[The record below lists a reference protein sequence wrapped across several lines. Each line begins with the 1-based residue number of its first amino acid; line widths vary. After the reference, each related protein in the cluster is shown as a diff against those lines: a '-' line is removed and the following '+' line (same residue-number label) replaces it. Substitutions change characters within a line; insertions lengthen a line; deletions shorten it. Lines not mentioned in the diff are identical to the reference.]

1 VLSNPPKSVTLYE
14 FLALNEV
21 KILFESHTLVFCL
34 FGPIIAVVL
43 YHLVT
48 VSTQNVRRRRT
59 LRAKQNKVVEEI
71 VDELLAVK
79 V

>member
-1 VLSNPPKSVTLYE
+1 M
-14 FLALNEV
+14 
-21 KILFESHTLVFCL
+21 
-34 FGPIIAVVL
+34 VL

-79 V
+79 VQPIAKVAEKPVEVADETGKKINSAALGFIKRRKNGF